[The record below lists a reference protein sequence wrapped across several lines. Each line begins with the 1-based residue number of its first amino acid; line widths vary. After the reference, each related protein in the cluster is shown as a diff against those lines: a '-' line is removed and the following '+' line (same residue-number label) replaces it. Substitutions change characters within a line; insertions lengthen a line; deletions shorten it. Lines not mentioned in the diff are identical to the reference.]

1 MDQDNKAKAANTTA
15 PQSSETNTEAP
26 SAVVRNLGL
35 IKAMAIIM
43 AILIVAA
50 LAVIIV
56 TIYSRLTA
64 ANSAK
69 AIQQSELVIPA
80 DSRLPV
86 PALALR
92 GKCLSLSKIKP
103 ASNYGSST
111 RQVKFSAKP
120 ASRPSSK
127 NCQSR
132 NYCLKTQIGFSR

>member
-26 SAVVRNLGL
+26 SAVVQNLRL

-69 AIQQSELVIPA
+69 AIQQNELVIPV
-80 DSRLPV
+80 DSRITGASLGAKGQMLVIIGNKSGQQLWQLDASGKIQRKTRIV
-86 PALALR
+86 PQR
-92 GKCLSLSKIKP
+92 
-103 ASNYGSST
+103 
-111 RQVKFSAKP
+111 
-120 ASRPSSK
+120 
-127 NCQSR
+127 
-132 NYCLKTQIGFSR
+132 

>member
-15 PQSSETNTEAP
+15 PQSSETNPEAP

-43 AILIVAA
+43 AVLIVAA

-69 AIQQSELVIPA
+69 AIQQNELVIPT
-80 DSRLPV
+80 DSRITGASLGDKGQLLV
-86 PALALR
+86 IIEDKTGQQLWQLDAS
-92 GKCLSLSKIKP
+92 GKIQRK
-103 ASNYGSST
+103 T
-111 RQVKFSAKP
+111 RITPK
-120 ASRPSSK
+120 R
-127 NCQSR
+127 
-132 NYCLKTQIGFSR
+132 

>member
-56 TIYSRLTA
+56 TIYSQLTA
-64 ANSAK
+64 ANSAQT
-69 AIQQSELVIPA
+69 IQQNELVIPA
-80 DSRLPV
+80 DSRITG
-86 PALALR
+86 A
-92 GKCLSLSKIKP
+92 SLGAKGQMLVIIEDKTGQQLWQLD
-103 ASNYGSST
+103 ASGTIQRKT
-111 RQVKFSAKP
+111 RIAPQ
-120 ASRPSSK
+120 R
-127 NCQSR
+127 
-132 NYCLKTQIGFSR
+132 

>member
-15 PQSSETNTEAP
+15 PQSSETITEAP

-80 DSRLPV
+80 DSRITGASLGDKGQMLV
-86 PALALR
+86 IIEDKTGQQLWQLDAL
-92 GKCLSLSKIKP
+92 GKVQRK
-103 ASNYGSST
+103 T
-111 RQVKFSAKP
+111 RIAPQ
-120 ASRPSSK
+120 
-127 NCQSR
+127 Q
-132 NYCLKTQIGFSR
+132 

>member
-43 AILIVAA
+43 AVLIVAA

-80 DSRLPV
+80 DSRITGASLGDKGQMLV
-86 PALALR
+86 IIEDKTGQQLWQLDAS
-92 GKCLSLSKIKP
+92 GKIRRK
-103 ASNYGSST
+103 T
-111 RQVKFSAKP
+111 RIAPQ
-120 ASRPSSK
+120 
-127 NCQSR
+127 Q
-132 NYCLKTQIGFSR
+132 

>member
-1 MDQDNKAKAANTTA
+1 MDQDNKAKAANTIA
-15 PQSSETNTEAP
+15 PQSSETKPEAP

-80 DSRLPV
+80 DSRITGASLDDKGQMLV
-86 PALALR
+86 IIEDKTGQQLWQLDAS
-92 GKCLSLSKIKP
+92 GKIRRK
-103 ASNYGSST
+103 T
-111 RQVKFSAKP
+111 RIAPQ
-120 ASRPSSK
+120 
-127 NCQSR
+127 Q
-132 NYCLKTQIGFSR
+132 